1 MDQENDRA
9 EPYVRPS
16 PWARLLAMIILGIA
30 FGVGQSVMGLIA
42 LVQFIWTLIDKEP
55 NENLLGFS
63 NSLAAWLHQVAR
75 FMMFNTDDRPFP
87 WTEWPGQE

>member
-1 MDQENDRA
+1 MSDEPERA

-16 PWARLLAMIILGIA
+16 PWARLLAMIILVIA

-42 LVQFIWTLIDKEP
+42 FVQFIWTLIDKEP

-63 NSLAAWLHQVAR
+63 SSLAEWLHQVAR
-75 FMMFNTDDRPFP
+75 FLMFNTDERPFP
-87 WTEWPGQE
+87 WTKWPGTE